1 MMHAHTATASW
12 DPYIVTHARIVLHV
26 KAAEGKAK
34 SVVRCPLSAR
44 WIVFTDSVLMTR

>member
-1 MMHAHTATASW
+1 MMHAHTATASV

-34 SVVRCPLSAR
+34 NEVRCPLAVR
-44 WIVFTDSVLMTR
+44 WIGLTDSVLMAR